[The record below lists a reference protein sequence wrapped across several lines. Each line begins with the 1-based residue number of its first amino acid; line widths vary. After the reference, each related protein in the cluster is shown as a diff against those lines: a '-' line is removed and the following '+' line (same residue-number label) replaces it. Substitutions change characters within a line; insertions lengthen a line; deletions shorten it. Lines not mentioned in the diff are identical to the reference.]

1 VTTNNTR
8 WRKSSYS
15 GANANDCV
23 ELDRHPGHTGIRD
36 SKSPTTDH
44 LTISTKAFTAFL
56 TTAQTGHL
64 HG

>member
-1 VTTNNTR
+1 MTTNDTR

-36 SKSPTTDH
+36 SKSPTGDR
-44 LTISTKAFTAFL
+44 LTISTEAFAAFL
-56 TTAQTGHL
+56 TSIKNG
-64 HG
+64 

>member
-15 GANANDCV
+15 GGNANDCV

-36 SKSPTTDH
+36 SKSPTGEH
-44 LTISTKAFTAFL
+44 LTFEAQAFTAFL
-56 TTAQTGHL
+56 TTVKNG
-64 HG
+64 